1 MRKEYVSKSVEDTLK
16 FAEDLAKSV
25 SLPSIILL
33 KGDLGAGKTHFV
45 KGFVKGVGSK
55 MLVSSPTFTIMNI
68 YNDGVYPVYH
78 FDMYRLSSAD
88 EAVEAGLEEYFELK
102 TLDGVSIVEWPEKVE
117 GLIRGNVIEVVI
129 SKLEKENER
138 QISLEEKKC

>member
-1 MRKEYVSKSVEDTLK
+1 
-16 FAEDLAKSV
+16 
-25 SLPSIILL
+25 
-33 KGDLGAGKTHFV
+33 
-45 KGFVKGVGSK
+45 

-117 GLIRGNVIEVVI
+117 GLISGNVIDVV
-129 SKLEKENER
+129 SSELEKENER
-138 QISLEEKKC
+138 RISLEEKKC